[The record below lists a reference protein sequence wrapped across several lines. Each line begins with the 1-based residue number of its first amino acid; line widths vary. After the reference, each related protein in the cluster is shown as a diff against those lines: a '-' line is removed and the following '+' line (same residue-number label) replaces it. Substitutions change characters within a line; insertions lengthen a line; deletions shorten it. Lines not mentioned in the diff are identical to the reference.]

1 MTSKQNQLTQKNR
14 LKIKR
19 WSNRIAWR
27 LSTKYDLLNG
37 RFGWFTE
44 WPTGLR
50 QKLEK
55 EKTVVTRSPRH
66 FLLLRSQHLKFLN
79 GRWPGSRPNSI
90 VHHHAWSH
98 GALPVGFCLQLCG
111 RPWTRAVVWHC
122 RVFELW
128 KESKPLL
135 SSYDTT
141 FLSRVFIL
149 YFKISVRAKHML
161 NWPNREMNMS
171 QSQWD
176 QQESGAERDRFYS
189 HFWDVYFTWIQEYHR
204 S

>member
-1 MTSKQNQLTQKNR
+1 MTSKQNQLTQENR

-19 WSNRIAWR
+19 WSNRIACR

-44 WPTGLR
+44 WPIGLR

-79 GRWPGSRPNSI
+79 GRWPGPRPNSI

-98 GALPVGFCLQLCG
+98 GALPVGFCVELFG

-135 SSYDTT
+135 SSYDTALLSKVFFCILK
-141 FLSRVFIL
+141 FLLEPSTCWIDQTERWTAANHSEISKSLAQKGIDFTHIFGMLLYMDSR
-149 YFKISVRAKHML
+149 IS
-161 NWPNREMNMS
+161 
-171 QSQWD
+171 
-176 QQESGAERDRFYS
+176 
-189 HFWDVYFTWIQEYHR
+189 
-204 S
+204 